1 MILVCHMILQDYV
14 MKGSLT
20 LWAVPKVNHY
30 PAKPGG
36 HRHCSSGDIMVLV
49 CQTNLQDHLTKGS
62 SNSMGRSPSRQVT
75 IRPSLTAIGTQV
87 MEIYF
92 SLSRDLAR
100 PRDQRVM
107 LLYPWKLLLL
117 SRHPAKFGSHKNSS
131 SRDMFLVVEEQDFTC
146 SHLYLSL
153 LFIYKSRLKSDIG
166 HTHLKQK
173 QKKIHKQLLSVHPKT
188 LTRRRKRTTQTIAKL
203 FALYANAKMIVIL
216 KVH

>member
-20 LWAVPKVNHY
+20 LWVVPKVNHY

-36 HRHCSSGDIMVLV
+36 HRHYSSGDIMVLV

-107 LLYPWKLLLL
+107 LLYRWKPLFL
-117 SRHPAKFGSHKNSS
+117 SRHPAEFGSHKNSS

-153 LFIYKSRLKSDIG
+153 LFIYKSHDLSRILVTRTLSRNRKKYTNNFCQSI
-166 HTHLKQK
+166 QK
-173 QKKIHKQLLSVHPKT
+173 HCLEGEREQHRQLQSFL
-188 LTRRRKRTTQTIAKL
+188 RYTQTQK
-203 FALYANAKMIVIL
+203 
-216 KVH
+216 